1 MILLNL
7 MILASLII
15 TITLLSGARIMI
27 NHIYFQVIITIS
39 VLYTNLLNLIEAY
52 KLGYIG
58 ISPILAFIILS
69 LLFFIWGYRRNKYI
83 YYIHNVEEKDIINII
98 ENYLERKN
106 INYEIKPEEIYLSDT
121 DNNIYIRSLLA
132 TTLDYR
138 KIKNNNF
145 YNDLVNEVKIGIK
158 QTKKKYFSME
168 GVLYLIFT
176 LFLIWVRFTFFS
188 KIFR

>member
-7 MILASLII
+7 MILALLII

-27 NHIYFQVIITIS
+27 NHIYFQVIITIFI
-39 VLYTNLLNLIEAY
+39 LYPNLLDLIEGY

-58 ISPILAFIILS
+58 ISSILAFIILI

-176 LFLIWVRFTFFS
+176 LFLIWVRFTFF
-188 KIFR
+188 

>member
-27 NHIYFQVIITIS
+27 NHIYFQVIITIF
-39 VLYTNLLNLIEAY
+39 VLYTNLLNLIEGY

-58 ISPILAFIILS
+58 ISPILAFIILG

-83 YYIHNVEEKDIINII
+83 YYIHNVEEQDIINII

-106 INYEIKPEEIYLSDT
+106 INYEINPEEIYLLDT

-145 YNDLVNEVKIGIK
+145 YNDLVNEVKVGIK
-158 QTKKKYFSME
+158 QTKKIYFSME
-168 GVLYLIFT
+168 SILYLILT
-176 LFLIWVRFTFFS
+176 LFLIWIRFVF
-188 KIFR
+188 I

>member
-7 MILASLII
+7 MILALLII

-27 NHIYFQVIITIS
+27 NHIYFQVIITIF
-39 VLYTNLLNLIEAY
+39 VLYTNLLNLIEGY

-58 ISPILAFIILS
+58 ISSILAFIILI

-98 ENYLERKN
+98 ENYLDRKS
-106 INYEIKPEEIYLSDT
+106 INYEIKPEEIYLLDT

-138 KIKNNNF
+138 KIKNSNF
-145 YNDLVNEVKIGIK
+145 YNDLVNEVKVGIK
-158 QTKKKYFSME
+158 QTKKIYFSME
-168 GVLYLIFT
+168 SILYLILT
-176 LFLIWVRFTFFS
+176 LFLIWIRFVF
-188 KIFR
+188 I

>member
-1 MILLNL
+1 
-7 MILASLII
+7 
-15 TITLLSGARIMI
+15 MI

-39 VLYTNLLNLIEAY
+39 VLYTNLLNLIEGY

-106 INYEIKPEEIYLSDT
+106 INYEINPEEIYLLDT

-138 KIKNNNF
+138 KIKNSNF
-145 YNDLVNEVKIGIK
+145 Y
-158 QTKKKYFSME
+158 
-168 GVLYLIFT
+168 
-176 LFLIWVRFTFFS
+176 
-188 KIFR
+188 

>member
-39 VLYTNLLNLIEAY
+39 VLYTNLLNLIEGY

-83 YYIHNVEEKDIINII
+83 YYIHNVEEQDIINII
-98 ENYLERKN
+98 ENYLERKS
-106 INYEIKPEEIYLSDT
+106 INYEIKPEEIYLLDT

-138 KIKNNNF
+138 KIKNSNF
-145 YNDLVNEVKIGIK
+145 YNDLVNEVKVGIK
-158 QTKKKYFSME
+158 QTKKIYFSME
-168 GVLYLIFT
+168 SILYLILT
-176 LFLIWVRFTFFS
+176 LFLIWIRFVF
-188 KIFR
+188 I